1 MRRSWCGP
9 ETLRSLGEAGATTRP
24 GAFRP
29 KDTALTARGLQTPKR
44 ANVCSPKTRLQAPN
58 SGRQSASKK
67 LPVDARR
74 DRHPDRLV
82 PLRQK
87 KADAGNHS
95 AAARCWRVAAANAP
109 PFFTILHNPA
119 QNTLLRPHVLRGH
132 ASGHDR
138 TTRARTRPCGLY
150 RASSRPSLCA
160 LHRPSGKGAQAAR
173 RDNPTERAKRILHT
187 YTVEGGRKTI
197 RSSHSR
203 LCSSDGPTP

>member
-1 MRRSWCGP
+1 MSGGAAVTGRNAPELVRAGDPAKPWRSRGDY
-9 ETLRSLGEAGATTRP
+9 TA

-29 KDTALTARGLQTPKR
+29 KDTALTARGLQTSKR

-160 LHRPSGKGAQAAR
+160 LHRPSGKGARGCAPR
-173 RDNPTERAKRILHT
+173 
-187 YTVEGGRKTI
+187 
-197 RSSHSR
+197 
-203 LCSSDGPTP
+203 